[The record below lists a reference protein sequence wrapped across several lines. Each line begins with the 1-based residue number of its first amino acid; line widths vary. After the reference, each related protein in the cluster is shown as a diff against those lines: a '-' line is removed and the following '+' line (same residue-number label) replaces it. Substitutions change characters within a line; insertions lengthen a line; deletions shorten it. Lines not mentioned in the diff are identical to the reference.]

1 MGSKDRIESV
11 DILRGITIAA
21 MILVNTPGT
30 WDHVYPFLLH
40 AEWFGLTLADLVFP
54 MFLFI
59 VGISIFFSYKNKT
72 NSIDTYKKIIIRSL
86 KLIVLGFFL
95 NIFLPY
101 FPFFESLETVRI
113 PNVLQRIG
121 IVFLISSILY
131 LNYNWKTILGVGI
144 FILIGYWLFLG
155 FMPFPNINGISPT
168 FERASNNWA
177 NYIDLKIL
185 GQHMWQADY
194 DPEGVLSTIPSIVS
208 CLYGILIG
216 NLLASKRNNIL
227 QLLVFVSIAL
237 ILIGLV
243 CDLWF
248 PISKAIWSSSYVIIT
263 SGIGTLIL
271 SIVYYIT
278 DVKEISFGSVFKYV
292 GMNAITVYF
301 LSMFIGKIF
310 ELISVGQ
317 GNSVHSYLFET
328 LFVHDLLP
336 IQLSSMLYALIVT
349 GFYLFLGY
357 FMYKR
362 KIFIKV

>member
-1 MGSKDRIESV
+1 MKLNTAELKSYLI
-11 DILRGITIAA
+11 IALGLA
-21 MILVNTPGT
+21 I
-30 WDHVYPFLLH
+30 YS
-40 AEWFGLTLADLVFP
+40 FGWTA
-54 MFLFI
+54 
-59 VGISIFFSYKNKT
+59 
-72 NSIDTYKKIIIRSL
+72 
-86 KLIVLGFFL
+86 
-95 NIFLPY
+95 
-101 FPFFESLETVRI
+101 
-113 PNVLQRIG
+113 
-121 IVFLISSILY
+121 FLIPSKVIGG
-131 LNYNWKTILGVGI
+131 GV
-144 FILIGYWLFLG
+144 
-155 FMPFPNINGISPT
+155 
-168 FERASNNWA
+168 
-177 NYIDLKIL
+177 
-185 GQHMWQADY
+185 
-194 DPEGVLSTIPSIVS
+194 
-208 CLYGILIG
+208 
-216 NLLASKRNNIL
+216 
-227 QLLVFVSIAL
+227 
-237 ILIGLV
+237 
-243 CDLWF
+243 
-248 PISKAIWSSSYVIIT
+248 